1 MRTVDNIA
9 TEEWEQIVDEFI
21 EREAEGFD
29 ELPADTFFTAW
40 ATLETSEPLP
50 LPVQIRISDGQVVL
64 SAPPDAGV
72 RAEGNRLHLEDG
84 RVLEFIVV
92 SDST

>member
-1 MRTVDNIA
+1 MRTVDSIL
-9 TEEWEQIVDEFI
+9 TEEWERIVDEFI

-50 LPVQIRISDGQVVL
+50 LPVQIRISDGQVLL
-64 SAPPDAGV
+64 SVPPDVGV
-72 RAEGNRLHLEDG
+72 HAEGNRLDLGDG
-84 RVLEFIVV
+84 RVLELILMP
-92 SDST
+92 DST